1 MLCHNVLVRFVIDVQ
16 RFDFME
22 MSIVLFVFQHRS
34 SVLVVIDID
43 KK

>member
-22 MSIVLFVFQHRS
+22 MPIVLFVFWQRS
-34 SVLVVIDID
+34 SILVVIDID
-43 KK
+43 Q

>member
-22 MSIVLFVFQHRS
+22 MSIVLFVFRQRS

-43 KK
+43 Q